1 MTEKVR
7 VLPEVGSVADLVRC
21 LRNITDLYEELQGH
35 PTASSREARAA
46 LRTQDSQS
54 VNVGNNCSEDGQRIA
69 GTDCGSGLVER
80 LREFS
85 TEWEKLTPRLA
96 AARGGDLAEEAAEA
110 LAAAEARIAAAYV
123 SLTNC
128 PHDMGYDLE
137 CGPIGCRLDLT
148 AEGGCVC
155 SGIGPALAP
164 STDPASLPALL
175 AETRKKALE
184 EAAQVAEN
192 TVDFNDDGLST
203 FDAAQI
209 ITAAIRALAEEV
221 RTPSRLLN
229 KEDRN
234 G

>member
-1 MTEKVR
+1 MPPRFE
-7 VLPEVGSVADLVRC
+7 GSYA
-21 LRNITDLYEELQGH
+21 ELQ
-35 PTASSREARAA
+35 
-46 LRTQDSQS
+46 
-54 VNVGNNCSEDGQRIA
+54 
-69 GTDCGSGLVER
+69 
-80 LREFS
+80 
-85 TEWEKLTPRLA
+85 
-96 AARGGDLAEEAAEA
+96 EA

-184 EAAQVAEN
+184 EAAQVVEGGQETTSSERDEAFL
-192 TVDFNDDGLST
+192 TPRRHGHRAGL
-203 FDAAQI
+203 AYA
-209 ITAAIRALAEEV
+209 AAIR
-221 RTPSRLLN
+221 SISN
-229 KEDRN
+229 EDAPK
-234 G
+234 